1 MFLGLVLHKVLWEVL
16 KRRSTA
22 SKSPPRSS
30 QNTPI
35 RLLKLGKILV
45 LFFLVIQTLFL
56 NILPISSNPSL
67 LRFLGF
73 TIFLIGLAIAIV
85 GRLQLGDNWVDLED
99 RQVLPGQMVV
109 STGIYRYIRHPIYTG
124 DLLLLFGLE
133 LALNSW
139 LILAVVALIPIVAKQ
154 AIEEE
159 AILSKELP
167 GYTDYCKYS
176 KRFIPF
182 VI

>member
-22 SKSPPRSS
+22 SKSPSRSS